1 MTDARERPTLRRTLL
16 VAIGLAIRRPPVA
29 AGHRAGAR
37 SGGRLGGVAHP
48 HAALNLAGVLQGKI
62 SQAVRS

>member
-1 MTDARERPTLRRTLL
+1 MTDARERPTLQRTLL
-16 VAIGLAIRRPPVA
+16 VAIGVAIRRPPVA

-48 HAALNLAGVLQGKI
+48 HAALNLASAIQGKI
-62 SQAVRS
+62 SQAVCS